1 VPAKGKYKPYRHEY
15 LRAAVLREMNIT
27 EICKKIKMSRKT
39 FYSALNGSRV
49 MSERVTVIA
58 EALDVPIEKVFD
70 K

>member
-1 VPAKGKYKPYRHEY
+1 
-15 LRAAVLREMNIT
+15 MNIT

-58 EALDVPIEKVFD
+58 EALDVPIEKVFV
-70 K
+70 